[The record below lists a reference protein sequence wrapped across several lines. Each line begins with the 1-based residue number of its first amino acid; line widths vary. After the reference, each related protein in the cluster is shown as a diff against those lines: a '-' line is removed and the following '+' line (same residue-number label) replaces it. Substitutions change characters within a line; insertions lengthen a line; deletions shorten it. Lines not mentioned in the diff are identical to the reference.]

1 MNIFGVLE
9 VILNQFLALRTL
21 TRPIPRLFIELFK
34 DVKQLDAL
42 LLLLLLLL
50 VHRVVPPQVFDTVLL
65 RLPLLGNIFF
75 PGLLLDVVGFI
86 DWSRRPLSILIQL
99 LLVVLFEA
107 LPIEKHIIKA
117 PISMLVGGVFLVHH
131 RHEGQLLELGILVD
145 DSLVDAALVMHRL
158 HPLHHVVLNEVV
170 LGLVDQGFGGV
181 QGVVVLLDRAE

>member
-34 DVKQLDAL
+34 DVEQLDA
-42 LLLLLLLL
+42 
-50 VHRVVPPQVFDTVLL
+50 LL

-86 DWSRRPLSILIQL
+86 DWSRRPLSILIQF

-131 RHEGQLLELGILVD
+131 RHEGQLLELSILVD
-145 DSLVDAALVMHRL
+145 DSLIDAALVMHRL

-181 QGVVVLLDRAE
+181 QGVIVLFDRAE